1 MIPEI
6 APQRLCQVIAGFA
19 PASVLCLG
27 TAEAEL
33 FDPCR
38 SMLPDCHVETRE
50 RPPTLQEL
58 ETEAAHDLILVS
70 GVLEGLPRAEG
81 EQLIA
86 RLRDLGAPRLILALS
101 PDAGWTVPDLL
112 ALGLVVLGDLKLND
126 RGLRLFAFDIAAYKT
141 TPDWLNSRYWAHPEL
156 WGKYWW

>member
-6 APQRLCQVIAGFA
+6 DPQRLCKVIAGFS
-19 PASVLCLG
+19 PQSLLCLG
-27 TAEAEL
+27 TAEADL
-33 FDPCR
+33 LDPCR
-38 SMLPDCHVETRE
+38 AMLPDSRFETRACA
-50 RPPTLQEL
+50 PSLQEL
-58 ETEAAHDLILVS
+58 ETETAHDLILIS

-101 PDAGWTVPDLL
+101 SKTDWRIPDLL
-112 ALGLVVLGDLKLND
+112 ALGLVVLGDLKVDD
-126 RGLRLFAFDIAAYKT
+126 RRLRLFAFDIAAYKT